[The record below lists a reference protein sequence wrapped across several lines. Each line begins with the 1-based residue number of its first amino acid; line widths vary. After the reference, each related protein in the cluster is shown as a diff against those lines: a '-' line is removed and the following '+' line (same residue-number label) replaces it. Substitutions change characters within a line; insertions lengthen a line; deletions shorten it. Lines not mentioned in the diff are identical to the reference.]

1 MIRQFN
7 HVTGADAPNENARPV
22 VVASTVA
29 TIKISN
35 SYRLLLPIGKA
46 NPVRLVNVV
55 GIV

>member
-35 SYRLLLPIGKA
+35 SYRLLLAIGNA